1 MAAMGRGGHRRQ
13 AAQPIDQGDGR
24 IPTVNQP
31 MSEAE
36 VNKLEEILEDEAKA
50 KQWREQRHQERE
62 RLRVRGACVNVLL
75 VSVVFVLLLV
85 LWFWIA
91 GRM

>member
-1 MAAMGRGGHRRQ
+1 
-13 AAQPIDQGDGR
+13 
-24 IPTVNQP
+24 

-36 VNKLEEILEDEAKA
+36 VKQLEEILEDDAKV
-50 KQWREQRHQERE
+50 KQWREQRGQEQE
-62 RLRVRGACVNVLL
+62 RLRVRGACVHVLL
-75 VSVVFVLLLV
+75 ASMVFVLLLV